1 MIMISVL
8 VSRLS
13 QKLISVRVF
22 ALYVCTMPT
31 QTLFEKWLIL
41 ILKITKSYI
50 DGQFKELERLS

>member
-1 MIMISVL
+1 MISIL

-13 QKLISVRVF
+13 QKLVSVRVF

-31 QTLFEKWLIL
+31 QTIFEKWLIL

-50 DGQFKELERLS
+50 NVKFKEL

>member
-1 MIMISVL
+1 MISIL

-22 ALYVCTMPT
+22 SLYVCTMPT